1 MPPSTVFS
9 YWRRDHRR
17 TSPAPGSESPL
28 GLSPS
33 AFADAPPQLPGLP
46 PSTALGDTIVEST
59 TSSTTTTGL
68 PEPLPLIPP
77 FLEKTGDISDEKSL
91 AFGLTPQ
98 HSLSNLRAPPSLE
111 NLVRLHSCPEDVGF
125 ANESPSQESPVSADQ
140 TQANASKANGSWRLA
155 FKQNA
160 ASANPQTDDNKTG
173 SRGAASG
180 KSLRINTNVD
190 GVSGFVGGASLKEL
204 ASTQSRQDS
213 EQSAEPTQQKLG
225 RRTKLHRLNPIS
237 LLAHRRSSQIS
248 HSRQDES
255 SFGGQNVVPAIPD
268 DYDPRIRGSIVHDFS
283 APRPRRHVPGSINF
297 QDTIKED
304 DQLNGKPEQNKR
316 HSEYSPVFKEHF
328 TEDRKVLQVEN
339 KGYLQSSLLT
349 EDHLNERGSSD
360 LPAFARRLPYSIPE
374 NNDQPIETSVE
385 VPEQVASTPSKRAS
399 NSRKS
404 AESSRQVPMRLKSD
418 ASRFSFDMGGVESST
433 QEKLLEEKGKEKE
446 AARKESGRRS
456 RSSYSDFD
464 EDDFDYD
471 ALEEDSFFEERIP
484 GVNADAEDD
493 QFSGFAGVVKT
504 PNPFFIPVLPPI
516 AASPISPLNPQKNML
531 NTATSAAP
539 DITIEHVDDTASS
552 HPESSRSLS
561 DYGDQEG
568 EAEKD
573 AVPEHVAPLEPKIAP
588 ATGTVPIAAPAPQD
602 KAEKSPQDFEDEDDD
617 DIYFNDGDIDEF
629 RTGDANEGTF
639 DESIF
644 DDENGELYERKFYP
658 GTKIPI
664 TAQNIPDAD
673 TTLQSMDSTASRTTH
688 LRQVPSLASEFRPE
702 SWDIQNEATTKFP
715 GGDGPKPTG
724 GVLSEHNL
732 EAFHSAL
739 ARVADEAAV
748 EKLLHR
754 SISLSETSLGQES
767 ISQNA
772 DSHPGLISDDSRLS
786 QTMGFEDAVDDFNY
800 DDDDAFDDD
809 LMVAEANAD
818 ALENDDEGFYG
829 QEFGF
834 YARDDENCDAQLTF
848 GGYFGPGAGGINRSH
863 SGGANFHGPSLTPI
877 TERSE
882 WSTRNSIVSLTTHG
896 QPNPLANP
904 GLAQLLDFGNLDDD
918 ISLEALMRLRR
929 GAFGGSNGSL
939 RSSAGSL
946 SPQPGPY
953 GHSNRASFMSIPED
967 SPVDLNSATEFPSH
981 LADYSAGAK
990 TDSFPS
996 SEEGSSPGSPTMV
1009 SGPSIDPE
1017 QDTLGEDALGTTPK
1031 PSHSRAS
1038 SSASISYKQETVE
1051 DGPPKW
1057 VLERR
1062 RTGDSGEMEVY
1073 QREVLEGSR
1082 I

>member
-46 PSTALGDTIVEST
+46 PSTTLGDTIVEST
-59 TSSTTTTGL
+59 TSSTTTTGP
-68 PEPLPLIPP
+68 PEPLPLVPS
-77 FLEKTGDISDEKSL
+77 FFEKTGDISDEKSL

-98 HSLSNLRAPPSLE
+98 HSLSNLRAPSPSLE
-111 NLVRLHSCPEDVGF
+111 NLVRLHSCPEDVNF
-125 ANESPSQESPVSADQ
+125 AQESPSQEHAVNLDQ
-140 TQANASKANGSWRLA
+140 IQTNHPSKANGSWRLG

-160 ASANPQTDDNKTG
+160 ATTNPQTDDSKTT
-173 SRGAASG
+173 SRSEATG
-180 KSLRINTNVD
+180 KSLLINTNVN
-190 GVSGFVGGASLKEL
+190 GTSGFVGGASLKDYK
-204 ASTQSRQDS
+204 STQSRQDS

-237 LLAHRRSSQIS
+237 LLAHRRSSQIA
-248 HSRQDES
+248 HSRQEDS
-255 SFGGQNVVPAIPD
+255 NFSGQNGVPAIPD

-283 APRPRRHVPGSINF
+283 APRPRRNAPGATNV
-297 QDTIKED
+297 QDTIKEE
-304 DQLNGKPEQNKR
+304 DQSKDKSEQHKR

-328 TEDRKVLQVEN
+328 SEDRKVLQVEN

-349 EDHLNERGSSD
+349 EAHLNERDSSD
-360 LPAFARRLPYSIPE
+360 LPAFARKLPFSIPE
-374 NNDQPIETSVE
+374 NNDQSIEPSAE
-385 VPEQVASTPSKRAS
+385 VSEQVPSKRAS

-433 QEKLLEEKGKEKE
+433 QEKLLEEKHKEKE
-446 AARKESGRRS
+446 AARKESGRQS

-471 ALEEDSFFEERIP
+471 ALEDDSFFEERIP
-484 GVNADAEDD
+484 GVNTDADYDD

-504 PNPFFIPVLPPI
+504 PNPLFVPVLPPI
-516 AASPISPLNPQKNML
+516 AASPISPMNPYKNTL
-531 NTATSAAP
+531 NTTAGAVPEIVINPVDASASP
-539 DITIEHVDDTASS
+539 HL
-552 HPESSRSLS
+552 ESSRSLS
-561 DYGDQEG
+561 DYGDEEG
-568 EAEKD
+568 ETEKD
-573 AVPEHVAPLEPKIAP
+573 ATFEHVAPAEPEP
-588 ATGTVPIAAPAPQD
+588 RPRPVPQAETKEPQQYD
-602 KAEKSPQDFEDEDDD
+602 EDED
-617 DIYFNDGDIDEF
+617 DIYFNDGDIDIDDF
-629 RTGDANEGTF
+629 PTVDANEGAF

-658 GTKIPI
+658 GTVIPI
-664 TAQNIPDAD
+664 TAQNEPDAEPPR
-673 TTLQSMDSTASRTTH
+673 QSMDSTASKATH

-702 SWDIQNEATTKFP
+702 SWDIQNEAAATFP
-715 GGDGPKPTG
+715 GGDGPKKPPG

-739 ARVADEAAV
+739 ARVADEAAADH
-748 EKLLHR
+748 LLHR
-754 SISLSETSLGQES
+754 NISLSETSVGQES

-786 QTMGFEDAVDDFNY
+786 HTMGAEDAVDDFNY

-809 LMVAEANAD
+809 LIIAEANAD

-829 QEFGF
+829 EEFGF
-834 YARDDENCDAQLTF
+834 YARDDENCDSQLTY

-896 QPNPLANP
+896 QPNPLPNP
-904 GLAQLLDFGNLDDD
+904 GLAQLVDFGNLDDD
-918 ISLEALMRLRR
+918 ISFEALMRLRR

-946 SPQPGPY
+946 SPQGGPY

-967 SPVDLNSATEFPSH
+967 SPVDLNSGTEFPSH
-981 LADYSAGAK
+981 LADYSAGAE

-996 SEEGSSPGSPTMV
+996 SEEHSSPGSPTMV
-1009 SGPSIDPE
+1009 SGLSADPE
-1017 QDTLGEDALGTTPK
+1017 HDASGEDALGTTPK

-1051 DGPPKW
+1051 DGSPKW

>member
-33 AFADAPPQLPGLP
+33 GFANAPPQLPGLP

-59 TSSTTTTGL
+59 TSSATTTGL
-68 PEPLPLIPP
+68 PEPLPLVPP
-77 FLEKTGDISDEKSL
+77 FLEKAGDINDEKSL
-91 AFGLTPQ
+91 AFRLTPQ
-98 HSLSNLRAPPSLE
+98 HSLNNLRAPPSLE
-111 NLVRLHSCPEDVGF
+111 SLVRLHSCPEDV
-125 ANESPSQESPVSADQ
+125 NYTQESPSQESPITPDQ
-140 TQANASKANGSWRLA
+140 TQANASKANGSWRLG

-160 ASANPQTDDNKTG
+160 AASNPQTDDNKTT
-173 SRGAASG
+173 SRNAATG
-180 KSLRINTNVD
+180 KNLRINTNVD
-190 GVSGFVGGASLKEL
+190 GISGFVGGASLKEL

-213 EQSAEPTQQKLG
+213 EQSAEPAQQKLG

-237 LLAHRRSSQIS
+237 LLAHRRSSQIA
-248 HSRQDES
+248 HSRQEDS
-255 SFGGQNVVPAIPD
+255 TFGGQNVVPAIPD

-283 APRPRRHVPGSINF
+283 APRPRRHVPGLANA
-297 QDTIKED
+297 QDTIREE
-304 DQLNGKPEQNKR
+304 DQLNAKSEQNRR
-316 HSEYSPVFKEHF
+316 HSEYSPAFKEHF

-349 EDHLNERGSSD
+349 EAHLNDRDPSV

-374 NNDQPIETSVE
+374 NNDQAIEPSVE
-385 VPEQVASTPSKRAS
+385 APEQMASAPSKRAS

-464 EDDFDYD
+464 DDDFDYD
-471 ALEEDSFFEERIP
+471 AMEDDGFFEERIP
-484 GVNADAEDD
+484 GVNADADED
-493 QFSGFAGVVKT
+493 QFSGFAGVVKP

-516 AASPISPLNPQKNML
+516 AASPISPLNPQTNML
-531 NTATSAAP
+531 NATANTVP
-539 DITIEHVDDTASS
+539 DITIKHVDATASPHS
-552 HPESSRSLS
+552 ENNRSSSN
-561 DYGDQEG
+561 YGDGEG

-573 AVPEHVAPLEPKIAP
+573 AKTEHVAPAEPKLAAVTASPP
-588 ATGTVPIAAPAPQD
+588 AAAPAPQG
-602 KAEKSPQDFEDEDDD
+602 KAEESMQDSENDDED

-629 RTGDANEGTF
+629 PTGDANEGTF

-664 TAQNIPDAD
+664 TAQNMPDAD
-673 TTLQSMDSTASRTTH
+673 VSLKSMDSTASRATH
-688 LRQVPSLASEFRPE
+688 LRQAPSLTSEFRPE
-702 SWDIQNEATTKFP
+702 SWDIQNEAPTKFH

-748 EKLLHR
+748 ENRLHR
-754 SISLSETSLGQES
+754 NISLSETSLGQES

-786 QTMGFEDAVDDFNY
+786 QAMGVEDAVDDFNY
-800 DDDDAFDDD
+800 DDDDAFDDE
-809 LMVAEANAD
+809 LIIAEANAD

-834 YARDDENCDAQLTF
+834 YARGDENCDAQLTY

-904 GLAQLLDFGNLDDD
+904 GLAQLVDFGNIDDEM
-918 ISLEALMRLRR
+918 SLEALMRLRR

-967 SPVDLNSATEFPSH
+967 SPVDLNAGEPSSH
-981 LADYSAGAK
+981 LAEYSAGAES
-990 TDSFPS
+990 DSFPS
-996 SEEGSSPGSPTMV
+996 SEGHSSQGSPTLV
-1009 SGPSIDPE
+1009 SGLSTDPE
-1017 QDTLGEDALGTTPK
+1017 HGAPGDDLLGTTPK

-1038 SSASISYKQETVE
+1038 SSTSISYKPETVE
-1051 DGPPKW
+1051 DASAKW
-1057 VLERR
+1057 VPERR
-1062 RTGDSGEMEVY
+1062 RTGDSGELDVY

-1082 I
+1082 N